1 MNAVP
6 RMMSFIVAAKSVR
19 RFLIG
24 DLLNASGC
32 IPVERPQDVKQEKAT
47 GKLTKLQD
55 GRLSGKKT

>member
-19 RFLIG
+19 RILIG

-32 IPVERPQDVKQEKAT
+32 IPVERPQDIKQVK
-47 GKLTKLQD
+47 GK
-55 GRLSGKKT
+55 GRLLSL

>member
-32 IPVERPQDVKQEKAT
+32 IPVERPQDVKQVKGT
-47 GKLTKLQD
+47 GKLAKLQE
-55 GRLSGKKT
+55 GRLSGRNT